1 MEPDNLSTDTKEMRD
16 PMNEQD
22 SRKSPAEPEQGGG
35 KSNKNSG
42 RRPILWA
49 VCGAYLLYLAYQLLK
64 DYFSGAA
71 AETGSETICIIGGG
85 AFVLIGLFL
94 VVVALRQGFQIMREN
109 AQEMARVDEEDRQA
123 AEEARRLREAED
135 EEDDDLSPETDDDI
149 PADET
154 DGGRDLDRSDDR
166 TE

>member
-1 MEPDNLSTDTKEMRD
+1 MDRD
-16 PMNEQD
+16 EKQLDKTEAEQPK
-22 SRKSPAEPEQGGG
+22 REE
-35 KSNKNSG
+35 
-42 RRPILWA
+42 RRQRRNPIWWGL
-49 VCGAYLLYLAYQLLK
+49 CGAYLLYLAYQLLK

-109 AQEMARVDEEDRQA
+109 AQEMARVEEEDRQA